1 MEDVTLMIWV
11 FVQQK
16 KSCQNLYIISFVAKH
31 SLALNQKLKNLC
43 PDKANCMAFKSG
55 DANEKILELVNY
67 AKMKPFCRLKVR
79 NECYVFCFSR
89 GLALFLH
96 YTILCVFKRK
106 ENGL

>member
-1 MEDVTLMIWV
+1 M
-11 FVQQK
+11 Q
-16 KSCQNLYIISFVAKH
+16 
-31 SLALNQKLKNLC
+31 ALNQKIENLY

-96 YTILCVFKRK
+96 YTILCVIKRK